1 MKKNQT
7 TADQA
12 LRSSPWLEPMSQV
25 EQQQLQVL
33 ADDKVSDPDSS
44 HAWQAPEPATTWL
57 EYAGI
62 AKALAWFV
70 GGFVGLQ
77 GALMVASAWSYH
89 WLLGLGAATLV
100 AIPSAWLGAK
110 LWRARRNGKRVEAL
124 ARVRILAE
132 QMIASEAE
140 EKYAHY
146 RAATESVLPLTSA
159 MFSGQPSRLGDYA
172 NITEKLQDLDRQLV
186 QRCDNTAIAE
196 VVRATRRTA
205 LGVAA
210 SPFLALDLVMA
221 LAGNMALIGR
231 VAKAYG
237 LAPSPFLEAQI
248 LVHVYRQIAAMGAIE
263 LGSEV
268 AGQTLSH
275 EVISKLSGRVAQ
287 GFSAGIYTYRIG
299 VTAMALC
306 RPLAFSATTKPKPG
320 KVFKDLFSR
329 LEADELN

>member
-1 MKKNQT
+1 M
-7 TADQA
+7 
-12 LRSSPWLEPMSQV
+12 SPA

-33 ADDKVSDPDSS
+33 PAEQDP
-44 HAWQAPEPATTWL
+44 PEPQENEAWEAQSAATGWL
-57 EYAGI
+57 EYTGI
-62 AKALAWFV
+62 AKAAAWFV
-70 GGFVGLQ
+70 AGFVGLQ
-77 GALMVASAWSYH
+77 AALMVAGAWSYH
-89 WLLGLGAATLV
+89 WSLGLGAATLV
-100 AIPSAWLGAK
+100 GIPSIWLVSK
-110 LWRARRNGKRVEAL
+110 LWRARRNAKRVAAL
-124 ARVRILAE
+124 ERVRLLAD
-132 QMIASEAE
+132 QLMASQAE
-140 EKYAHY
+140 EHYEHY
-146 RAATESVLPLTSA
+146 RAATESVLPSTQTL
-159 MFSGQPSRLGDYA
+159 FSSQLARLGNYA
-172 NITEKLQDLDRQLV
+172 NIQEKLGDLDRQLA
-186 QRCDNTAIAE
+186 QRCDKAALND

-210 SPFLALDLVMA
+210 SPFLALDLVLA
-221 LAGNMALIGR
+221 LAGNMSLIGR

-237 LAPSPFLEAQI
+237 LAPSPFLEAQL

-306 RPLAFSATTKPKPG
+306 RPLAFSAQTKPKPG

-329 LEADELN
+329 LEADEIG